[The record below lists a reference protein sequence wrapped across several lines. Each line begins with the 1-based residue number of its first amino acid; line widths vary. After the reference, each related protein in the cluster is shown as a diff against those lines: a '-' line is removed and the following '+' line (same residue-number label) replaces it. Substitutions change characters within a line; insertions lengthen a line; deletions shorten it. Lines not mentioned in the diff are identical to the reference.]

1 MGDSSPLLDSTFT
14 PPVQHSRFITWL
26 VLIAALLIIG
36 SWTFF
41 TQASIMGKAD
51 AVGYAICHRI
61 EGRSFQAFGHPLP
74 LCARCTGIYLG
85 VILGMGVFV
94 ASGRARAS
102 QLPHWK
108 VALPLAGF
116 VAVMGIDGLNSYFTL
131 FPGYEA
137 VYEPQN
143 WLRLTTGVFCG
154 LSLISLVWPIF
165 HQSIWEDGGQP
176 MHPIRN
182 LKELAGLMFL
192 AVLMIFLTLAQN
204 ATILLVLG
212 FLSAVGVVGVLTMIM
227 TVMFTTVIQT
237 FHSYRTWGELRLP
250 LLAGLTLAISM
261 IGFIDLV
268 RYQATGTWGGFV
280 F

>member
-1 MGDSSPLLDSTFT
+1 MTELPAQ
-14 PPVQHSRFITWL
+14 PQHSHLTTWI
-26 VLIAALLIIG
+26 VLLAALGIIG
-36 SWTFF
+36 TWTFF
-41 TQASIMGKAD
+41 TQAGLMGKAD

-61 EGRSFQAFGHPLP
+61 ESRSFQAFGRALP

-85 VILGMGVFV
+85 VVLGIGVFT

-108 VALPLAGF
+108 VAIPLGLF
-116 VAVMGIDGLNSYFTL
+116 VAVMGVDGLNSYLSL
-131 FPGYEA
+131 FPGYQP

-165 HQSIWEDGGQP
+165 HQSIWEDGGQAT
-176 MHPIRN
+176 HPIRN
-182 LKELAGLMFL
+182 LKELGGLMLL
-192 AVLMIFLTLAQN
+192 AILMIALVLAQN

-212 FLSAVGVVGVLTMIM
+212 FLSAVGVVSVLTMIL
-227 TVMFTTVIQT
+227 TVMFVTILQT
-237 FHSYRTWGELRLP
+237 FRTYRTWGQLRLP
-250 LLAGLTLAISM
+250 LLAGLTLAIGL
-261 IGFIDLV
+261 IGLIDLA
-268 RYQATGTWGGFV
+268 RYQFTGTWGGFV